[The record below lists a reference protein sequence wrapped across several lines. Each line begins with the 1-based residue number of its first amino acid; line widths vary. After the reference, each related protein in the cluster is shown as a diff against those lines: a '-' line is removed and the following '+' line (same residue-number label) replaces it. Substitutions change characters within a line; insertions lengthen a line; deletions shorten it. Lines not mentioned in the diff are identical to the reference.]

1 MPPSPT
7 NSVAALLPAWQAA
20 EFIQPTLDCLSAQ
33 TYPHLQVLVSVDVGN
48 DDTYALC
55 AAHAAR
61 DPRFRV
67 LQQTQR
73 QGYVGN
79 CNALLQ
85 QTQTDYALFAFHDDV
100 LDTRYV
106 AQLAA
111 VLDARPEVVLSYSD
125 TLLTHTDGRQELW
138 EYTQLEGLTD
148 PVARARLVLD
158 GGDKWWVPNRGL
170 FRMDAARRIGGL
182 KSHGA
187 GDFSADWP
195 WLLALAL
202 RGQFARVPQLLCHKF
217 YQPNSLSRSWAFSA
231 QQYYEVRAASLRE
244 IWNSNLTTTDK
255 LQLAGPLTYW
265 LLHNPPAPPTA
276 A

>member
-1 MPPSPT
+1 MPPSSPST
-7 NSVAALLPAWQAA
+7 VAALLPAWQAA
-20 EFIQPTLDCLSAQ
+20 AFIQPTLDCLSAQ
-33 TYPHLQVLVSVDVGN
+33 TYPHLQVIVSVDVCD

-55 AAHAAR
+55 VAHAAH
-61 DPRFRV
+61 DPRLRV
-67 LQQTQR
+67 LRQTQR

-85 QTQTDYALFAFHDDV
+85 QAQTDYALFAFHDDV
-100 LDTRYV
+100 LDASYV

-125 TLLTHTDGRQELW
+125 TLLTDTSGHQELW
-138 EYTQLEGLTD
+138 EYTQLEGITD

-170 FRMDAARRIGGL
+170 FRMAAARQIGGL

-202 RGQFARVPQLLCHKF
+202 RGPLARVPALLCHKF
-217 YQPNSLSRSWAFSA
+217 YQPGSLSRSWAFSP
-231 QQYYEVRAASLRE
+231 QQYYEVRAACLRE
-244 IWNSNLTTTDK
+244 IWNSGLSTPDK

-265 LLHNPPAPPTA
+265 LLQNPPTLASA